1 MSKFSSRSGRT
12 GSRGYRAS
20 VEEDK
25 VVTSE
30 AGSGTQPLFTEDMIG
45 ESTASVGLSVSM
57 GFSTQFAREKFEV
70 STWVTRPCKDSEAD
84 RAAVFAECKKEAIEK
99 AIEVR
104 NEIVDQLLPHMEY
117 VKDLQDDWEAP
128 E

>member
-57 GFSTQFAREKFEV
+57 GFSTQFAREKFPEILD
-70 STWVTRPCKDSEAD
+70 SPALSFRFLCAFNLTRPRLCTCTCTLGQKWSISGHS
-84 RAAVFAECKKEAIEK
+84 F
-99 AIEVR
+99 
-104 NEIVDQLLPHMEY
+104 
-117 VKDLQDDWEAP
+117 
-128 E
+128 